1 MVVLML
7 YILYMH
13 AWFPLFQQIIWN
25 SNGETMV
32 MMHSQR
38 AYILLEKIVR
48 LIHYVNQ
55 LIIFCSTAFVL
66 GQIMSGLSA
75 LTKLY
80 IDVYI
85 N

>member
-1 MVVLML
+1 
-7 YILYMH
+7 
-13 AWFPLFQQIIWN
+13 
-25 SNGETMV
+25 MV

-80 IDVYI
+80 I
-85 N
+85 